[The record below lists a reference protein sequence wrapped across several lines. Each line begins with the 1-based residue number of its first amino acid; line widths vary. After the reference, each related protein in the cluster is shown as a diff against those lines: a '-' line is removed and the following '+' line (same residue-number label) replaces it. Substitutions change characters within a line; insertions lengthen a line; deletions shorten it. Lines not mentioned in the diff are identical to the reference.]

1 MPSDVNSRRIDSCRR
16 KRSAVLVEP
25 LRRTSEIR
33 LVTPCMMELLRRW
46 SGGKAGCAVVR
57 TSAAA
62 SSSAGCTLWEP
73 HTPPIDTRRRD
84 RVATHQVGY
93 TPLCGRSERQFEAV
107 PRSCCGPTSRLS
119 LPPRDEH
126 VEIAREALR
135 GTARGHRLR
144 FRASR
149 AALPRPIRVRGVA
162 ASHSVKLG
170 LRPCAARGRSCRVG
184 NASARCGSGTRQRE
198 WQRPQDG
205 TDPRDRHAHRVSRRA
220 RSAYRLFFPNR

>member
-33 LVTPCMMELLRRW
+33 LVTPCMMELLRRR

-93 TPLCGRSERQFEAV
+93 TPIWEDPRGSSRQ
-107 PRSCCGPTSRLS
+107 SRAAAA
-119 LPPRDEH
+119 
-126 VEIAREALR
+126 ARP
-135 GTARGHRLR
+135 
-144 FRASR
+144 RASR
-149 AALPRPIRVRGVA
+149 CPLVTSMSR
-162 ASHSVKLG
+162 SHVKLFAVLPAVIG
-170 LRPCAARGRSCRVG
+170 FVSVRRVPHCPVRF
-184 NASARCGSGTRQRE
+184 ASAAWPHRTASNSVSDPAPHADDPVASAMQAHVVGAEHGSASGSVPKTEQIRGTVTRI
-198 WQRPQDG
+198 
-205 TDPRDRHAHRVSRRA
+205 V
-220 RSAYRLFFPNR
+220 